1 MQVVWFKKDLRTAD
15 HPALFE
21 VAKKGA
27 LLPLYII
34 ETELWRQPDMS
45 SRHYQF
51 LTECLLD
58 LNKSFLRWGSSLVI
72 KVGDSLSVL
81 DQLNRK
87 YRIEGLWSHQETGN
101 GWTYNRDTQVRQW
114 AIHHNIQW
122 HQKVQNGVIRG
133 LKSRDGWA
141 IRWMKFM
148 KEPILSA
155 PHKISFINEPS
166 DEIPPTKKL
175 FPNDDLNL
183 SLQKGG
189 RSEGLKQLTNF
200 LNNRGE
206 NYTREMSSPVTAQHS
221 CSRISPHLSFG
232 TLSMREV
239 FQSCQKRS
247 LEIKNIPLK
256 ERGRWPNALRSFS
269 SRLRWHCHFMQ
280 KLEDQPS
287 IEFKNLHPIY
297 NGLREENFNE
307 DYFEAWKQGNT
318 GYPMVD
324 ACMRSL
330 KTTGWLNFRMRA
342 MLISFSSYHLWLHWR
357 KPALHIANLF
367 IDYEPGI
374 HYSQVQMQSGTTGIN
389 SIRIYNPIKQSI
401 DQDPNGLFI
410 NNWIPELRNVPLP
423 YIHTPWKYPEGIK
436 QYPTPIVEEREAR
449 RYASKKLY
457 SLRKTPQ
464 HQAKARKIVQRHGS
478 RKSNKNRGTSSSQSS
493 QPIQEELPL

>member
-15 HPALFE
+15 NPALFE
-21 VAKKGA
+21 AAKKGA

-232 TLSMREV
+232 TLSNM
-239 FQSCQKRS
+239 
-247 LEIKNIPLK
+247 L
-256 ERGRWPNALRSFS
+256 
-269 SRLRWHCHFMQ
+269 
-280 KLEDQPS
+280 S
-287 IEFKNLHPIY
+287 ICS
-297 NGLREENFNE
+297 
-307 DYFEAWKQGNT
+307 EAMESAV
-318 GYPMVD
+318 Y
-324 ACMRSL
+324 
-330 KTTGWLNFRMRA
+330 
-342 MLISFSSYHLWLHWR
+342 
-357 KPALHIANLF
+357 
-367 IDYEPGI
+367 
-374 HYSQVQMQSGTTGIN
+374 
-389 SIRIYNPIKQSI
+389 
-401 DQDPNGLFI
+401 
-410 NNWIPELRNVPLP
+410 
-423 YIHTPWKYPEGIK
+423 
-436 QYPTPIVEEREAR
+436 
-449 RYASKKLY
+449 
-457 SLRKTPQ
+457 
-464 HQAKARKIVQRHGS
+464 
-478 RKSNKNRGTSSSQSS
+478 
-493 QPIQEELPL
+493 